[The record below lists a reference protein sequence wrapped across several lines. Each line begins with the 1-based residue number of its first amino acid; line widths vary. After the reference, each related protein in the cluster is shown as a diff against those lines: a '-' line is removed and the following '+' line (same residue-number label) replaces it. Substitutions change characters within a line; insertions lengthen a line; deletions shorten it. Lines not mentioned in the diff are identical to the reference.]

1 MVKKLSNFEIKEPI
15 KNAHGMLKGSK
26 LVGVDID
33 TFGGE

>member
-1 MVKKLSNFEIKEPI
+1 MVKKLSKFETKEPN
-15 KNAHGMLKGSK
+15 KNGHGMLKGSK